1 MFTSLSLL
9 RLQRMVR
16 GFLFVPAVM
25 AICGLLMA
33 GAAVSIDR
41 MNVLGSA
48 YDALPFL
55 NISTSGA
62 RAVLGTIA
70 GAMMTVISLVYSL
83 TLVVFTLAAGNI
95 GPRLLE
101 TFTDNRVNQSTIG
114 LLGATFLYSLFV
126 LYVVG
131 ENEVPRL
138 SVAIAILLATTSFF
152 WVVYFVHDTARRVM
166 VDNEIARTQR
176 SLRSA
181 IDRLLAD
188 EPKEEPDD
196 RNAIPD
202 DEGEPVLA
210 RISGYV
216 TAVQAEALLRHA
228 VEYDGFVRVIA
239 RPGRFIIAGT
249 PIAVL
254 HRVDGDREAL
264 AEAVHRSVLL
274 ADARSADGDILFNV
288 HLNVEIALRALS
300 PGINDSYT
308 AISALDQLSASLAII
323 LQRGAPSSLICD
335 KEDKPR
341 VWLELIEVKEIVGT
355 ALHPMRRAASGNV
368 MVVLRLVQAIGRM
381 ALVCRG
387 DHAAILRTHLRLIAT
402 DANMAVRNRDD
413 RAEVAHELYKAHR
426 NLKQTDGR
434 R

>member
-1 MFTSLSLL
+1 MFKSLSLL

-16 GFLFVPAVM
+16 GFLFVPAVL
-25 AICGLLMA
+25 ALCGLLLA
-33 GAAVSIDR
+33 GLAVSIDR
-41 MNVLGSA
+41 TDIV
-48 YDALPFL
+48 DPVFEALPFL
-55 NISTSGA
+55 NISASGA
-62 RAVLGTIA
+62 RSVLGTIA

-101 TFTDNRVNQSTIG
+101 TFTANRVNQSTIG

-131 ENEVPRL
+131 DEEVPRL
-138 SVAIAILLATTSFF
+138 SVAIAIALATTSFF

-196 RNAIPD
+196 RNAIPQG
-202 DEGEPVLA
+202 EGEPVLA
-210 RISGYV
+210 RSSGYV

-228 VEYDGFVRVIA
+228 VEEDGFVQVVA
-239 RPGRFIIAGT
+239 RPGHFIIAGT
-249 PIAVL
+249 PIAIL
-254 HRVDGDREAL
+254 HRVDGKDKAL

-308 AISALDQLSASLAII
+308 AIGALDQLSASLAII

-335 KEDKPR
+335 KEGKPR

-355 ALHPMRRAASGNV
+355 ALHPMRRASSGNV
-368 MVVLRLVQAIGRM
+368 MVALRLIQAIGRM
-381 ALVCRG
+381 AQVSRG
-387 DHAAILRTHLRLIAT
+387 DHAAILRTHLRLIAADT
-402 DANMAVRNRDD
+402 NMAVRNRDD

-426 NLKQTDGR
+426 NLTAADGR
-434 R
+434 Y

>member
-1 MFTSLSLL
+1 MFKSLSLL

-16 GFLFVPAVM
+16 GFLFVPAVL
-25 AICGLLMA
+25 AICGLLLA
-33 GAAVSIDR
+33 GLAVSIDR
-41 MNVLGSA
+41 SDLFDPVFE
-48 YDALPFL
+48 ALPFL

-62 RAVLGTIA
+62 RSVLGTIA

-138 SVAIAILLATTSFF
+138 SVAIAIALATTSFF

-176 SLRSA
+176 SLRAA

-196 RNAIPD
+196 RDAIPD
-202 DEGEPVLA
+202 GEGTAVPA
-210 RISGYV
+210 HSSGYV
-216 TAVQAEALLRHA
+216 TAVQAEALLHHA
-228 VEYDGFVRVIA
+228 VEQDGFVQVVA
-239 RPGRFIIAGT
+239 RPGHFIIAGT
-249 PIAVL
+249 PIAILRQVG
-254 HRVDGDREAL
+254 GDEKEL
-264 AEAVHRSVLL
+264 AGAVHRSILL

-308 AISALDQLSASLAII
+308 AISAVDQLSASLAII

-335 KEDKPR
+335 EEDKPR

-355 ALHPMRRAASGNV
+355 ALHPLRRAASGNV
-368 MVVLRLVQAIGRM
+368 MVVLRLAQAIGRM

-387 DHAAILRTHLRLIAT
+387 DHATILRTHLRLIAT
-402 DANMAVRNRDD
+402 DANIAVRNRDD

-426 NLKQTDGR
+426 NLKRADGR